1 MWSEMCVTVLFLQCR
16 SLLQTWKHLLWHTQ
30 SRLICVAGQLCVLLL
45 PSSSH
50 KWCFMAPFI
59 YFITRVPDILGSV
72 MIFGESWDV
81 ATEGGGQK
89 GGGRGEADRMIPP
102 PFPRLKYRSG
112 PELNPASWQWHHHP
126 TQPSVPLSPPPPLW
140 PVCAC
145 VWVCCLQLKPHRAS
159 VVYTSSSLCA
169 FICLYEC
176 VSVPLSVCLL
186 LINDAPWRTT
196 LTFGKKAAPWP
207 PTPPVP
213 HWPFSFKLCPLS
225 VHLLC
230 LVYWSLFHSLSASW
244 Y

>member
-89 GGGRGEADRMIPP
+89 GGGGVRLTGW
-102 PFPRLKYRSG
+102 FP
-112 PELNPASWQWHHHP
+112 
-126 TQPSVPLSPPPPLW
+126 PLSPVWNIAQVQNSILHRDNDTTTQLNPLYLCPPPRHSGLYVR
-140 PVCAC
+140 VCVRVC
-145 VWVCCLQLKPHRAS
+145 VGLLSTVEA
-159 VVYTSSSLCA
+159 TSSQC
-169 FICLYEC
+169 
-176 VSVPLSVCLL
+176 
-186 LINDAPWRTT
+186 
-196 LTFGKKAAPWP
+196 
-207 PTPPVP
+207 
-213 HWPFSFKLCPLS
+213 S
-225 VHLLC
+225 VHQ
-230 LVYWSLFHSLSASW
+230 
-244 Y
+244 

>member
-16 SLLQTWKHLLWHTQ
+16 SLLQTWKHLLWHMQ
-30 SRLICVAGQLCVLLL
+30 SRLICVAGRLCVLLL

-89 GGGRGEADRMIPP
+89 GGAGWGWPDDPP

-126 TQPSVPLSPPPPLW
+126 TQPSVPLYLPPPLW

-145 VWVCCLQLKPHRAS
+145 VCVRVCGSAVYSWSHIEPVLCTP
-159 VVYTSSSLCA
+159 VVACVH
-169 FICLYEC
+169 LYVC
-176 VSVPLSVCLL
+176 MNVFLYLSLSVSFLL
-186 LINDAPWRTT
+186 MMPPDQRP

-207 PTPPVP
+207 PPRLT
-213 HWPFSFKLCPLS
+213 LQI
-225 VHLLC
+225 
-230 LVYWSLFHSLSASW
+230 
-244 Y
+244 